1 MPFCSVVCDG
11 KDKTHLVFKVLKP
24 DLEQLI
30 PFFWK
35 KSYMLFDYARS
46 RAMKNSCPRAKK
58 NQKIVS
64 KCMSDLR
71 LRDDLKRN

>member
-11 KDKTHLVFKVLKP
+11 KDRTHLVFKVLKP

-46 RAMKNSCPRAKK
+46 RAMKKFLSQSKK
-58 NQKIVS
+58 KI
-64 KCMSDLR
+64 K
-71 LRDDLKRN
+71 K